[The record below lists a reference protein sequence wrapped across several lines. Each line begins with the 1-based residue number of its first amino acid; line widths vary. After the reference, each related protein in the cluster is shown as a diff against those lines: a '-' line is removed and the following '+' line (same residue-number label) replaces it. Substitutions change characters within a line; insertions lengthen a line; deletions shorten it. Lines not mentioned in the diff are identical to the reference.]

1 MNLEDIAKLSGVSR
15 STVSRVLNNDP
26 NVRESTRR
34 RVQDVIRRVNF
45 QPNLAARSLATGHAR
60 VIGLVIPMGVATM
73 FTDPYFPMLIKGI
86 SAACNA
92 NDYSVMLWLAEPEY
106 ERRTVNQVLHNGMIE
121 GVVVA
126 SVLMDDPIVQAL
138 INSQMP
144 FVLIGRHPTNPNVNY
159 VDVDN
164 RTSSRQL
171 MEHLIGQGYRRIA
184 TITGAQNMIAGSD
197 RLLGYMDA
205 LTQNGIPIDM
215 EMIAPGNFTEEGGYS
230 AMQRILPHAPDA
242 VFVASDTMALGA
254 LRAIQQAGL
263 RVPDD
268 IALTGFDDM
277 PFAARLNPP
286 LTTVHQPVEET
297 GMKAAETLFELLT
310 DPESGPVHRLVA
322 TELVVRAS
330 TGVSQSA
337 PLADPS

>member
-15 STVSRVLNNDP
+15 STVSRVINNDP

-34 RVQDVIRRVNF
+34 QVQDVIRKMNF
-45 QPNLAARSLATGHAR
+45 QPNLAARTLAAGHAR
-60 VIGLVIPMGVATM
+60 VVGLVIPMGVATM

-86 SAACNA
+86 AAACNA

-106 ERRTVNQVLHNGMIE
+106 ERRTISQVLHNGMIE

-138 INSQMP
+138 IHSKMP
-144 FVLIGRHPTNPNVNY
+144 FVLIGRHPTNPNVSY

-164 RTSSRQL
+164 RASSRQL

-205 LTQNGIPIDM
+205 LAQNGIPIDM
-215 EMIAPGNFTEEGGYS
+215 EMIAPGNFTEEGGYV
-230 AMQRILPHAPDA
+230 AMQRILPRNPQA

-254 LRAIQQAGL
+254 LRAIQQARL
-263 RVPDD
+263 RVPED
-268 IALTGFDDM
+268 IAVASFDDM
-277 PFAARLNPP
+277 PFAARLDPP
-286 LTTVHQPVEET
+286 LTTVRQPIEAT
-297 GMKAAETLFELLT
+297 GVRAAETLFELLAN
-310 DPESGPVHRLVA
+310 PESGPIHRLME
-322 TELVVRAS
+322 TQLVVRAS
-330 TGVSQSA
+330 SGTAQGRGA
-337 PLADPS
+337 